1 MFKTIGI
8 CGTGNMGRAIVKG
21 LAASGLVEPGNIL
34 LYNIHSAKAQALAD
48 ETGASVVCSAAEL
61 AERSQGLIM
70 AVKPHILPSSLEEVR
85 DYVKDDTVII
95 SIAAGLTLDRLAG
108 CLPERAKIVRVMPN
122 TPSMVG
128 EGMASVSPNAYAAE
142 DDVQAVLDIFRSFG
156 KAEIMEERLIDA
168 VCGVSGSAPAYVY
181 MFIEALADGAVLEGM
196 PRHTAYTFAAQTVLG
211 AAKMVLESGMH
222 PGKLKDDVCSPG
234 GTTIEAVLALEQ
246 RGFRAAVAEAVI
258 ASAEKNKT
266 M

>member
-48 ETGASVVCSAAEL
+48 ETGASVAYSAAEL

-142 DDVQAVLDIFRSFG
+142 DDVQAVLVD
-156 KAEIMEERLIDA
+156 
-168 VCGVSGSAPAYVY
+168 
-181 MFIEALADGAVLEGM
+181 
-196 PRHTAYTFAAQTVLG
+196 
-211 AAKMVLESGMH
+211 
-222 PGKLKDDVCSPG
+222 
-234 GTTIEAVLALEQ
+234 
-246 RGFRAAVAEAVI
+246 
-258 ASAEKNKT
+258 
-266 M
+266 